1 MHVHART
8 CARMCAYDLH
18 AGMSLELVPLSAAAR
33 VEQHSLRH
41 VAVRH
46 PLLQL
51 LPPSKILPHTG
62 CHHTG
67 YALYSYG
74 IYTYDIYNYSL
85 SSYGLSSY
93 GLSSYWWLARR
104 INSGCHSC
112 LLQHAAADCG
122 LWLMTASGL

>member
-67 YALYSYG
+67 MPCIVTAYRVM
-74 IYTYDIYNYSL
+74 TYIVMAYVVIV
-85 SSYGLSSY
+85 
-93 GLSSYWWLARR
+93 LAYLVIGGWR
-104 INSGCHSC
+104 IGSTVDATHAYCSM
-112 LLQHAAADCG
+112 LLP
-122 LWLMTASGL
+122 TVASGL